1 MRSNRLKGDP
11 VKRPTPTPSRASIR
25 GSARWTLS
33 TAIVLIAA
41 VAVLAFNLGGYP
53 LIEPDEGRNAE
64 VAREMAETNNYVL
77 PHLNGLP
84 YLDKPVVFFAAT
96 AAVLEVLGP
105 NEFAARLAPFLFGLA
120 TALLV
125 GWFAAQRIDAEAG
138 WVAAMATL
146 TAPLMVGLSRTVIM
160 DTATSFFVVLAL
172 IGFFQAV
179 DIRAH
184 HLERH
189 SGGPPW
195 LRWTLL
201 AWCAMA
207 LGVLTKGPVAL
218 AVPLLVAAPYAIWR
232 RASRAVWHPLGLV
245 ALVGLVA
252 PWVWAVSQEIPNFL
266 HYVVV
271 TETWAR
277 MTSDELKRTEPI
289 WFFLPVILAGTFPW
303 WILAAAGA
311 KSRARDPRLQRDPA
325 RVYLWLWLVV
335 PLVFFSLSRGK
346 QEQYVLPLVPAV
358 ALLVATAWSE
368 RPRGLRVAAVCW
380 GILGL
385 IMVGAAVYGLP
396 GLDSDRVPV
405 DLAVRSAAGIGI
417 VALVG
422 GLLAWFSAPV
432 RRRLAVVGLSVPLV
446 GIPVGAAPVLE
457 AVAESR
463 SARGLARAVEP
474 HIGPETD
481 LLWVEAYAAGL
492 SFYLR
497 RTIPVASVDGD
508 EFRSNYIL
516 RNAER
521 FLDEGGLLRPLASAE
536 GAVEECSGD
545 RIFLLSTRSRDLG
558 DVIEASGIELLT
570 ENRRWMAFG
579 PDCVSEDEIATSA
592 VSGGVEGVD

>member
-1 MRSNRLKGDP
+1 MAL
-11 VKRPTPTPSRASIR
+11 A
-25 GSARWTLS
+25 
-33 TAIVLIAA
+33 LIAVA
-41 VAVLAFNLGGYP
+41 AVLAFNLGGYP

-84 YLDKPVVFFAAT
+84 YLDKPVVFFAA
-96 AAVLEVLGP
+96 AAAILEVLEP
-105 NEFAARLAPFLFGLA
+105 DEFAARLASFLFGLA

-125 GWFAAQRIDAEAG
+125 GWFAARRIDAEAG

-160 DTATSFFVVLAL
+160 DTTTSFFVVLAL
-172 IGFFQAV
+172 ISLFQAI
-179 DIRAH
+179 DIRAQH
-184 HLERH
+184 REHRAD
-189 SGGPPW
+189 GPPW

-201 AWCAMA
+201 AWGAMA

-218 AVPLLVAAPYAIWR
+218 AVPLLVAAPYAVWR

-245 ALVGLVA
+245 VLVGIVA

-289 WFFLPVILAGTFPW
+289 WFFLPVILAGSFPW

-311 KSRARDPRLQRDPA
+311 KSRARDLRLQRDPA

-346 QEQYVLPLVPAV
+346 QEQYVLPLVPAI

-368 RPRGLRVAAVCW
+368 RPQGVRAAAVCW
-380 GILGL
+380 GIFGAIL
-385 IMVGAAVYGLP
+385 IGAVLYGLP
-396 GLDSDRVPV
+396 GLDSDRVPLDV
-405 DLAVRSAAGIGI
+405 AIRAAAGIGI
-417 VALVG
+417 VALTG
-422 GLLAWFSAPV
+422 GAVAWFAAPS
-432 RRRLAVVGLSVPLV
+432 RRRLAVVGLSLPLV
-446 GIPVGAAPVLE
+446 GIPVAAAPVLE
-457 AVAESR
+457 VVAESR

-474 HIGPETD
+474 HIGPETE
-481 LLWVEAYAAGL
+481 LLWVESYAAGL
-492 SFYLR
+492 SYYLR

-516 RNAER
+516 RNSEV
-521 FLDEGGLLRPLASAE
+521 FLDDAGLLRPLASAE
-536 GAVEECSGD
+536 RAVEECSGD
-545 RIFLLSTRSRDLG
+545 QIFLLGTGSRDLG
-558 DVIEASGIELLT
+558 DVIEASGIEQLT
-570 ENRRWMAFG
+570 ESRRWMAFG
-579 PDCVSEDEIATSA
+579 PDCVVDVEISSSA
-592 VSGGVEGVD
+592 VPDDVEGVD

>member
-1 MRSNRLKGDP
+1 MAL
-11 VKRPTPTPSRASIR
+11 A
-25 GSARWTLS
+25 
-33 TAIVLIAA
+33 LIAA
-41 VAVLAFNLGGYP
+41 VAILAFNLGGYP

-96 AAVLEVLGP
+96 AAIFEVLETD
-105 NEFAARLAPFLFGLA
+105 EFAARLSPFLFGVA

-125 GWFAAQRIDAEAG
+125 GWFAARRIDAEAG

-146 TAPLMVGLSRTVIM
+146 TAPLMVGLSRAVIM
-160 DTATSFFVVLAL
+160 DTATSFCVVLAL
-172 IGFFQAV
+172 ISFFQAT
-179 DIRAH
+179 DIRAQNR
-184 HLERH
+184 ERRS
-189 SGGPPW
+189 SGPSW

-201 AWCAMA
+201 AWGAMA

-218 AVPLLVAAPYAIWR
+218 AVPLLVAAPYAVWR

-245 ALVGLVA
+245 VLVVIVA

-277 MTSDELKRTEPI
+277 MTSDELKRTEPL
-289 WFFLPVILAGTFPW
+289 WFFLPVILAGSFPW

-311 KSRARDPRLQRDPA
+311 RSRARDLKSQRDPA

-346 QEQYVLPLVPAV
+346 QEQYVLPLVPAI
-358 ALLVATAWSE
+358 ALLVATAWSD
-368 RPRGLRVAAVCW
+368 RPRGVRAAAVCW
-380 GILGL
+380 GIFGAIL
-385 IMVGAAVYGLP
+385 IGVALYGLP
-396 GLDSDRVPV
+396 GLDPDRVPV
-405 DLAVRSAAGIGI
+405 DVAIRAAAGIGI
-417 VALVG
+417 VALAG
-422 GLLAWFSAPV
+422 GVVAWFAMPS
-432 RRRLAVVGLSVPLV
+432 RRRLAVFGLSLPLV
-446 GIPVGAAPVLE
+446 GIPVAAAPVLE

-463 SARGLARAVEP
+463 SARGLARAVAP
-474 HIGPETD
+474 HIGPETE
-481 LLWVEAYAAGL
+481 LLWVESYAAGL

-497 RTIPVASVDGD
+497 RTIPVASADGD

-516 RNAER
+516 RNSEL
-521 FLDEGGLLRPLASAE
+521 FLDDAGLLRPLASAE
-536 GAVEECSGD
+536 SAVEECRGD
-545 RIFLLSTRSRDLG
+545 QIFLLGTGSRDLG
-558 DVIEASGIELLT
+558 DVIEASGIEQLA

-579 PDCVSEDEIATSA
+579 PDCVSDVEISSSADPDEI
-592 VSGGVEGVD
+592 EGVD